1 MKVKHLLLGIAL
13 VALVAACGKKEAA
26 VETPTDTAIETPV
39 EEIEVPAEEPVA
51 APAPA
56 KSEAPPQ
63 PAVGYTPF

>member
-39 EEIEVPAEEPVA
+39 EEIEVPAEANFGRHYYSCGQLWLNGSP
-51 APAPA
+51 
-56 KSEAPPQ
+56 
-63 PAVGYTPF
+63 